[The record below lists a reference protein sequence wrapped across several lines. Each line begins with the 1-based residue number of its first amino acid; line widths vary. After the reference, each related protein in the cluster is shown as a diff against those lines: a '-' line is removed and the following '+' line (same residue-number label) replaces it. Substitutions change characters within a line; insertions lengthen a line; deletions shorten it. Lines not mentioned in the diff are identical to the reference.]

1 MAQMKSIAIVTE
13 NYADTLGVFLR
24 KNLLR
29 VLEGYAEVTCYYLD
43 KFPVEDRIRQD
54 AVLVM
59 TREMGVNVSSRT
71 SDAKKIVAVSRTI
84 GKDELDKLFS
94 IPSGTRVLVVN
105 DNAETT
111 LEMVSLLLHIG
122 IDHLDLVPF
131 DPELDYDDIKI
142 AITPGERLFV
152 PKHIASVIDT
162 GHRFIDISTFVLLI
176 EMLGISGR
184 TVNQR
189 LLDYS
194 GTIVPLETGINSQ
207 YRQLFVRN
215 LEMDSILG
223 LTHEGIVL
231 LDNDGRVRM
240 HSKAVQGMLGLEGDI
255 GGSLFS
261 EKIDPGLHDELG
273 REPVFDRPVQY
284 RGKSLL
290 VTARRMEQFGER
302 SGTFYNFRDIT
313 YLSRL
318 ERRIDERTRDSGFVA
333 RYCFDDMVTESSSM
347 QACIALAR
355 RFAGADFPV
364 LIHGESGTGKELLAH
379 SLHSASARARGPF
392 VAFNCAAMPE
402 SLIESELF
410 GYEAG
415 SFTGALKSG
424 KPGLFEQA
432 DKGTIFLDEI
442 GDMPVSLQSRL
453 LRVLQERVVM
463 RLGSKHLTAVD
474 IRVIAATNQDL
485 EERMAQGSFRP
496 DLYYRLNVLPL
507 PVPPLRER
515 VRDIVLLLQSFL
527 ATVGKGNLHLE
538 PETAAL
544 LERYS
549 WPGNIRELW
558 NVASYVS
565 VLSTDS
571 ITVDDLPRY
580 LRDRVQSAEGAAII
594 IPNCRDPADTG
605 IADFGAIQAAL
616 EKAGELDTAVFVL
629 SLLPAPGISTGA
641 AGAGRNNLV
650 IRLAKEGIQVSSGR
664 MRRILS
670 LLAREGLTIAPSGR
684 GGSRVSVRG
693 GKFLRWY
700 KNGLPK

>member
-1 MAQMKSIAIVTE
+1 
-13 NYADTLGVFLR
+13 
-24 KNLLR
+24 
-29 VLEGYAEVTCYYLD
+29 
-43 KFPVEDRIRQD
+43 
-54 AVLVM
+54 
-59 TREMGVNVSSRT
+59 
-71 SDAKKIVAVSRTI
+71 
-84 GKDELDKLFS
+84 
-94 IPSGTRVLVVN
+94 
-105 DNAETT
+105 
-111 LEMVSLLLHIG
+111 
-122 IDHLDLVPF
+122 
-131 DPELDYDDIKI
+131 
-142 AITPGERLFV
+142 
-152 PKHIASVIDT
+152 
-162 GHRFIDISTFVLLI
+162 
-176 EMLGISGR
+176 
-184 TVNQR
+184 
-189 LLDYS
+189 
-194 GTIVPLETGINSQ
+194 
-207 YRQLFVRN
+207 
-215 LEMDSILG
+215 
-223 LTHEGIVL
+223 
-231 LDNDGRVRM
+231 
-240 HSKAVQGMLGLEGDI
+240 
-255 GGSLFS
+255 
-261 EKIDPGLHDELG
+261 LHDELG

-364 LIHGESGTGKELLAH
+364 LIHGESGTGKELLSH

-549 WPGNIRELW
+549 WPCNIREL
-558 NVASYVS
+558 
-565 VLSTDS
+565 
-571 ITVDDLPRY
+571 
-580 LRDRVQSAEGAAII
+580 
-594 IPNCRDPADTG
+594 
-605 IADFGAIQAAL
+605 
-616 EKAGELDTAVFVL
+616 
-629 SLLPAPGISTGA
+629 
-641 AGAGRNNLV
+641 
-650 IRLAKEGIQVSSGR
+650 
-664 MRRILS
+664 
-670 LLAREGLTIAPSGR
+670 
-684 GGSRVSVRG
+684 
-693 GKFLRWY
+693 
-700 KNGLPK
+700 